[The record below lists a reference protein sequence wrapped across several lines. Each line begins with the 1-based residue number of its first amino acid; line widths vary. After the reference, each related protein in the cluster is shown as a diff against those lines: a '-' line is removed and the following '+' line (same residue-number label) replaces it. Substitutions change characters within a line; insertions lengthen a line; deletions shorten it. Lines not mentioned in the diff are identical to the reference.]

1 MNSTQTKPP
10 KMLVFR
16 TPHPLGGGLNN
27 QILHLTQ
34 LLTDSC
40 SNNGTLELPRFLAGD
55 DFFRRAHATHPHS
68 NHSLAFGDIFDIDNF
83 QESVRPCS
91 TTIAGGAD
99 AHHTYRTNHTPTLVP
114 INANWF
120 RDAPRMAMVPTV
132 YAALR
137 AGTLVRGPLVRALRL
152 VNEAAPYGKWAA
164 VHLRIERDW
173 DVFCDN
179 RKFSP
184 RRCFPHDEIS
194 NITHASRM
202 SATGTVLLYSRDL
215 LHAHTKPRQVRN
227 AFCGRVIDLPGVTA
241 AYAVQAAVQLFVAAS
256 ASHSFHGN
264 SHSTFSRG
272 VAMLRRGVRSFAYDC
287 AASESIGGLATL
299 NKGQGTKGALR
310 LSGEAGSLC
319 RKPEDCRCTSNRK
332 PDRAWRAP
340 NWAAPQM

>member
-1 MNSTQTKPP
+1 MRTQP
-10 KMLVFR
+10 K
-16 TPHPLGGGLNN
+16 TPNPHNN
-27 QILHLTQ
+27 AHLTQ

-40 SNNGTLELPRFLAGD
+40 AKNGTLELPRFLAGD
-55 DFFRRAHATHPHS
+55 DFFRHAHATHPHS
-68 NHSLAFGDIFDIDNF
+68 NHSLAFGEIFDIDNF

-91 TTIAGGAD
+91 TTIATGTD
-99 AHHTYRTNHTPTLVP
+99 AHPTYHTYHTNHTATLVP

-120 RDAPRMAMVPTV
+120 RDASRVAMVPTV

-137 AGTLVRGPLVRALRL
+137 AGTLVRGPLIRALRV
-152 VNEAAPYGKWAA
+152 VNEAALYGKWAA

-184 RRCFPHDEIS
+184 RRCFTHDEIS
-194 NITHASRM
+194 NITHTSRM
-202 SATGTVLLYSRDL
+202 SATSTVLLYSRDL
-215 LHAHTKPRQVRN
+215 LHAHMKPRQVRN
-227 AFCGRVIDLPGVTA
+227 AFCGRVIDLPVVTA

-272 VAMLRRGVRSFAYDC
+272 VAMLRRGVRRFAYDC
-287 AASESIGGLATL
+287 AASGSGGGLATL
-299 NKGQGTKGALR
+299 NKGQCTKGALR